1 MRLDQRRHPWRLP
14 SGPMLDEPVLHSCA
28 LDVGQDTRKS
38 PRTHTQGGP
47 ALVGHQNWMVSL
59 VPVFANAAEFHT
71 RKQLTRH
78 INQGLVT
85 IGISALPRFE

>member
-1 MRLDQRRHPWRLP
+1 
-14 SGPMLDEPVLHSCA
+14 
-28 LDVGQDTRKS
+28 
-38 PRTHTQGGP
+38 
-47 ALVGHQNWMVSL
+47 MVSL